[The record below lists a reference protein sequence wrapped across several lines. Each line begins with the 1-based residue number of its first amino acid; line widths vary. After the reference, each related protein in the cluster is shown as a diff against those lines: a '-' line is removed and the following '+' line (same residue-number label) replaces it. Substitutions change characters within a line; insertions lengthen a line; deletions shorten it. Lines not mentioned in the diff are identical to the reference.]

1 MEWSSMDGFYWLTWS
16 WLNKWYRLELNQ
28 LRWKPSG
35 DTWRGLMR
43 RPAFLFGCKI
53 RPGITRIS
61 FGEKQISGGFP
72 LRDARFKRAFR
83 KCGEKSETSEHK
95 QNFGNKTA
103 GRGKLKRG
111 LVCRSRFFTAL
122 PKMTDGSMW
131 HISEPSSTSSFSWK
145 ELAGRSFV
153 TIQCGWRV

>member
-1 MEWSSMDGFYWLTWS
+1 
-16 WLNKWYRLELNQ
+16 
-28 LRWKPSG
+28 
-35 DTWRGLMR
+35 MR
-43 RPAFLFGCKI
+43 RPAFLFGYKI

-61 FGEKQISGGFP
+61 FGEKQLSGGFP

-111 LVCRSRFFTAL
+111 SGLSISVFHRTSGNDRRKYAAYFGTL
-122 PKMTDGSMW
+122 E
-131 HISEPSSTSSFSWK
+131 HIVLFMKRT
-145 ELAGRSFV
+145 R
-153 TIQCGWRV
+153 R